1 MFWVNKAH
9 AGNTFMP
16 PQASNFAES
25 VDTLYGFLY
34 YASLISCILVI
45 GGLIYFAVK
54 YKRKTATDKTAYIAH
69 NALLEFLWSFIPFV
83 VFLVVFAW
91 GWKVFYDMRNA
102 PKDALEVHVVGQK
115 WNWNFI
121 YKSGRKSGGEF
132 TVPVNTPVKLI
143 MSSRDVLHSFF
154 VPSFRVKQ
162 DVVPGR
168 YTSLWFTATKE
179 GDFNVFCT
187 EYCGTGHSTM
197 LAKVK
202 VVSKAEYENWLEND
216 PYKGLSLAEV
226 GQKVYAGACIACH
239 NTTDV
244 KKIGPGFAGLWGTD
258 RKLTDGS
265 AVKFDEAYVKES
277 IVNPNAKKAE
287 GYENAVMTSFQGQ
300 LSEDEITGV
309 IEYLK
314 TLKK

>member
-34 YASLISCILVI
+34 YSSLISCILVI
-45 GGLIYFAVK
+45 GGLIFFAFK
-54 YKRKTATDKTAYIAH
+54 YKRKTATDKTPYISH
-69 NALLEFLWSFIPFV
+69 NALLEFLWSFVPFV
-83 VFLVVFAW
+83 IFLVVFAW
-91 GWKVFYDMRNA
+91 GWKIFYDMKSP
-102 PKDALEVHVVGQK
+102 PKDALEIHVVGQK
-115 WNWNFI
+115 WNWDFI
-121 YKSGRKSGGEF
+121 YKSGRKATSEF
-132 TVPVNTPVKLI
+132 TVPIDTPVKLI

-154 VPSFRVKQ
+154 VPAFRVKQ
-162 DVVPGR
+162 DVIPGR

-202 VVSKAEYENWLEND
+202 VVSKKAFESWLEND

-226 GQKVYAGACIACH
+226 GQKVYASRCIACH
-239 NTTDV
+239 NITNI
-244 KKIGPGFAGLWGTD
+244 KKIGPGFAGIWGSE
-258 RKLTDGS
+258 RKLTTGETVI
-265 AVKFDEAYVKES
+265 ADEAYIKES
-277 IVNPNAKKAE
+277 IINPNAKKAV
-287 GYENAVMTSFQGQ
+287 GYEEAVMTSFQGQ
-300 LSEDEITGV
+300 ISESEITGV
-309 IEYLK
+309 IEFLK
-314 TLKK
+314 TLK

>member
-34 YASLISCILVI
+34 YSSLISCILVI
-45 GGLIYFAVK
+45 GGLVYFAFK
-54 YKRKTATDKTAYIAH
+54 YKRKTASDKTAYIPH

-83 VFLVVFAW
+83 IFLVVFAW
-91 GWKVFYDMRNA
+91 GWKIFYDMRSA
-102 PKDALEVHVVGQK
+102 PKDALEIHVVGQK
-115 WNWNFI
+115 WNWDFV
-121 YKSGRKSGGEF
+121 YKSGRKTSSEF
-132 TVPVNTPVKLI
+132 TIPINTPIKLI
-143 MSSRDVLHSFF
+143 MGSRDVLHSFF

-162 DVVPGR
+162 DVIPGR

-179 GDFNVFCT
+179 GNFNVFCT

-202 VVSKAEYENWLEND
+202 VVSKAAYESWLENN
-216 PYKGLSLAEV
+216 PYKGLTLSEV
-226 GQKVYAGACIACH
+226 GQKVYAGRCIACH
-239 NTTDV
+239 NVTNV
-244 KKIGPGFAGLWGTD
+244 KKIGPGFAGLWGSE

-265 AVKFDEAYVKES
+265 TVVADEAYIRES
-277 IVNPNAKKAE
+277 ILNPNAKKSV
-287 GYENAVMTSFQGQ
+287 GYEEAVMTSFQGQ
-300 LSEDEITGV
+300 VSEEELTGV

-314 TLKK
+314 TLK